1 MVILDLEVR
10 DPCQSKKIRNSSS
23 TGKRQLPPL
32 QWFDADD
39 EENDV
44 VVAEEVSTSV
54 RCCLPSG
61 CGRIRDSIIL
71 SDPGDAIKV
80 VCNNEACTAGKWM
93 HSECFQQ
100 WEEHVLAYLRSS
112 GRARSWSEKQ
122 RLQNLWT
129 KKGYDLAFKA
139 CDCKCGKG
147 HLKKDLDYLPLPKK
161 LDEKKSKKQKNRK
174 LVKFKKC
181 LIISIEILII
191 IFAEEELA

>member
-1 MVILDLEVR
+1 MPQQKSMAAGPSKSNGSGGLANGWQPQNGPRGDRPLPVEENPELELNPQAAAAAAAPVV
-10 DPCQSKKIRNSSS
+10 
-23 TGKRQLPPL
+23 
-32 QWFDADD
+32 DADD
-39 EENDV
+39 EENDI

-54 RCCLPSG
+54 KCCLPSG
-61 CGRIRDSIIL
+61 CSRIRNSIIL

-161 LDEKKSKKQKNRK
+161 
-174 LVKFKKC
+174 VG
-181 LIISIEILII
+181 
-191 IFAEEELA
+191 